1 MNASWCIAMI
11 AVSVLTSSGRLHY
24 HAADGARILAMM
36 PIAAKSHWNVVDSVL
51 QTLVARGHHVTAIT
65 PFPKKSPVAN
75 YTELD
80 MSRLMP
86 SGVSV
91 PWDTVLGECS
101 VHNNLPFLSGRHKD
115 MCRVVYEHDEFWRI
129 IETNKYDLFITE
141 LLASSCDAY
150 VSYYLQ
156 IPQIVIVSSHVHT
169 WYHHTFG
176 SHMNPAHVSTYHAP
190 FAVPKNFIERMVN
203 TYDYLYSHMVFKW
216 VDRESTVIGRKYFGS
231 DAPDADTLMKNTS
244 LVFINGHHT
253 VDLAKPLLPNFV
265 NIGGIHLV
273 QPKPLPKDIEQYIN
287 DSPNGV
293 IFFTLGSVIR
303 LETAPAYL
311 QKAFVGALAE
321 IPQRVLWKYDVPDI
335 GDLPQNVKI
344 GKWFPQ
350 RDILEHKNVKL
361 FISHGGMSG
370 IYEAIDSGI
379 PVLGIPL
386 FFDQSH
392 NIANIAHWGAGIML
406 DHKTLTKDIFLNAIK
421 EMITNYDKYKFKA
434 MELSRR
440 FKDRPNTPKEEVI
453 YWTEYVIKHK
463 GAHHLKTAALKLSW
477 YQYFLIDILITI
489 VLTALVS
496 FSVIFLLLKAI
507 KNRIGNLSKTKKE

>member
-1 MNASWCIAMI
+1 MNASWCIVTI
-11 AVSVLTSSGRLHY
+11 AVGVLTLGRYCH
-24 HAADGARILAMM
+24 HGADGARILAMM

-65 PFPKKSPVAN
+65 PFPKKSRVAN
-75 YTELD
+75 YTEVD
-80 MSRLMP
+80 MSGLMP
-86 SGVSV
+86 SGMSV
-91 PWDTVLGECS
+91 PWDTVMGECS

-115 MCRVVYEHDEFWRI
+115 MCRTVYEHDEFWRI
-129 IETNKYDLFITE
+129 ITTTKFDLFITE

-150 VSYYLQ
+150 VSYYLK

-176 SHMNPAHVSTYHAP
+176 SHMNPAHVSTYHASY
-190 FAVPKNFIERMVN
+190 AVPTNFIQRMMN

-216 VDRESTVIGRKYFGS
+216 VDRESTVIGRKYFGP

-244 LVFINGHHT
+244 LVFVNGHYT

-273 QPKPLPKDIEQYIN
+273 KPKPLPEDIEQYIN

-311 QKAFVGALAE
+311 QTTFVEALRE
-321 IPQRVLWKYDVPDI
+321 IPQRVLWKYDVPNI
-335 GDLPQNVKI
+335 EDLPTNVKI

-406 DHKTLTKDIFLNAIK
+406 DHKTLTKDIFLNAIN
-421 EMITNYDKYKFKA
+421 EIMTNYDKYKLKA

-440 FKDRPNTPKEEVI
+440 FKDRQNTPKEEVI

-477 YQYFLIDILITI
+477 YQYLLIDIIITI
-489 VLTALVS
+489 VLIVLVS
-496 FSVIFLLLKAI
+496 LSVIIILVKAI
-507 KNRIGNLSKTKKE
+507 KNRICNLSKPKKE